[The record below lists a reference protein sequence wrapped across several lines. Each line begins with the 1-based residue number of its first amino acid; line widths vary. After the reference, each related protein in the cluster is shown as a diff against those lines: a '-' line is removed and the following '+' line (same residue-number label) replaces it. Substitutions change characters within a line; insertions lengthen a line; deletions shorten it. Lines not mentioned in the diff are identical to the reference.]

1 MGDLHIAAD
10 RMLGGHTLILWGDA
24 IVRVTKKPDSHTAEI
39 VAYPSKSMSVTF
51 RQARAPY
58 TCVLHLVDG
67 RRIPVDLACQE
78 HWGDIQTC
86 YPDECRKWPALGWG
100 NDSDGHV
107 EIDHVTDESGA
118 TIPMDEFERDIQDFT
133 VYHEG

>member
-1 MGDLHIAAD
+1 MDHISD
-10 RMLGGHTLILWGDA
+10 EHTLVLWDDA
-24 IVRVTKKPDSHTAEI
+24 LVRVARRLGSHTAEI
-39 VAYPSKSMSVTF
+39 VAYPSQSMSVTF

-58 TCVLHLVDG
+58 ACVLHLVDG
-67 RRIPVDLACQE
+67 RRIPVDLACPE

-86 YPDECRKWPALGWG
+86 LPDECRKWPALGWG

-107 EIDHVTDESGA
+107 EIDYVTDESGA
-118 TIPMDEFERDIQDFT
+118 LIPMDEFERDIGDFT

>member
-1 MGDLHIAAD
+1 MANTRDG
-10 RMLGGHTLILWGDA
+10 RTLILWDDA
-24 IVRVTKKPDSHTAEI
+24 IVRISRSPFGHTAEI
-39 VAYPSKSMSVTF
+39 VAYPSRSMSVTF

-67 RRIPVDLACQE
+67 DRVTVDLACPE
-78 HWGDIQTC
+78 YWGNIQTC
-86 YPDECRKWPALGWG
+86 LPDECRKWPALGWG
-100 NDSDGHV
+100 SDVDGHV

-118 TIPMDEFERDIQDFT
+118 LIPMDEFERDIRDFT